1 MDKRFEHFTLDIFNI
16 SRYWNRIATEEMK
29 KYGLRGTHALY
40 LLLLDGYEE
49 EITAARLADLGTVAV
64 AGATVAE
71 VALDLAGQGIT
82 DEMRGNMYHCLD
94 LIAANMRGICEEGL
108 MNE

>member
-1 MDKRFEHFTLDIFNI
+1 M
-16 SRYWNRIATEEMK
+16 RYKQIGARVS
-29 KYGLRGTHALY
+29 
-40 LLLLDGYEE
+40 E
-49 EITAARLADLGTVAV
+49 EIAGQIRAR
-64 AGATVAE
+64 AE